1 MSRVWISRTEALKRL
16 EVKPQTLYAYVSRQR
31 IAAKSDPSHPRKS
44 LYALDDIERLSRRAP
59 GRVVGRGET
68 DGPPGAE
75 ALSGVLNN
83 SALTGGTITRG
94 EAAIDTEIS
103 ITLDGRHYYR
113 GRDCVALA
121 ATENFEA
128 VAALLWQ
135 SRTPN
140 PFGPLKPRPDVNFPG
155 GPRMRVLSM
164 LSRRLEE
171 EAMTDIHPDRDLGLE
186 AASLLNEMVDAVT
199 NGGPRLFFHQRLAR
213 AWKVY
218 DNKDADLLRRALVL
232 SADASL
238 DEATF
243 GVRVAA
249 ATMGPL
255 AIPLTAGFATLTS
268 PKLGGRI
275 SRAEAY
281 VTQVRRQGNPQALA
295 KTLLERGLELPGFEK
310 DASPSE
316 FVRARDLIEAA
327 PHMGADLKAVLRVG
341 EEMTGRSVG
350 MSLALALIGRHLD
363 LPREAPL
370 TLYGIGRSAGWLAHA
385 IEQMQT
391 GASPKAR
398 LRYIGVYPQVTA
410 NTNGHKE

>member
-1 MSRVWISRTEALKRL
+1 MSRVWISRTEALRRL
-16 EVKPQTLYAYVSRQR
+16 DVKPQTLYAYVSRQR

-59 GRVVGRGET
+59 GRLVGRGPT
-68 DGPPGAE
+68 DGLPAVEPSNA
-75 ALSGVLNN
+75 ALNN
-83 SALTGGTITRG
+83 AALTGGTITRG
-94 EAAIDTEIS
+94 EAAMDTEIS
-103 ITLDGRHYYR
+103 ITLEGRHYYR

-135 SRTPN
+135 SGTPN

-171 EAMTDIHPDRDLGLE
+171 EAMTDIHPERDLGLE
-186 AASLLNEMVDAVT
+186 AAGLLNEMVDAVT

-238 DEATF
+238 DEATYA
-243 GVRVAA
+243 VRVAA

-255 AIPLTAGFATLTS
+255 AIPLMSGFATLTS

-275 SRAEAY
+275 SRAESY

-316 FVRARDLIEAA
+316 YVRARDLIDAA

-341 EEMTGRSVG
+341 EDMTGRSVG

-398 LRYIGVYPQVTA
+398 LRYIGVYPQVVA
-410 NTNGHKE
+410 